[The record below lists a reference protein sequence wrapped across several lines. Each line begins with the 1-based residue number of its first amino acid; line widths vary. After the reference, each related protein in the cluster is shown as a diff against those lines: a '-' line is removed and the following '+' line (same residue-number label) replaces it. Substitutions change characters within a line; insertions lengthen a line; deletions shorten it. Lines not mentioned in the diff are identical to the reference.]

1 MHVLVCD
8 DDSATRLVVT
18 RIVAHRFGCQVSEC
32 ADGAA
37 ALQFISQQAVDLLLL
52 DLQMPVMS
60 GIEVVETLRKDART
74 RSLPIVILSHVQ
86 DEPAIRYLVSLGVAG
101 YILKPPRP
109 GSLIPKIERFLG
121 TTPALGIGL

>member
-52 DLQMPVMS
+52 DPRLNAAATAPQLNQLAPELQ
-60 GIEVVETLRKDART
+60 A
-74 RSLPIVILSHVQ
+74 
-86 DEPAIRYLVSLGVAG
+86 
-101 YILKPPRP
+101 
-109 GSLIPKIERFLG
+109 LG
-121 TTPALGIGL
+121 TELLAAPLAACSDNDLAQLRAWLNKPSANSLERSEEHTSELQSH

>member
-1 MHVLVCD
+1 MVRHAWLNPVDRRVDIPPEVPASVHVLVCD

-60 GIEVVETLRKDART
+60 GIEVVETLRKNVATARQVIENVARRLAENDAPKT
-74 RSLPIVILSHVQ
+74 SPPLS
-86 DEPAIRYLVSLGVAG
+86 DW
-101 YILKPPRP
+101 
-109 GSLIPKIERFLG
+109 LI
-121 TTPALGIGL
+121 